1 MSTNNSFNRAIK
13 SFNNKFKK
21 YGFYAEEKQT
31 SLRTGM
37 VEYYYTVKSIL
48 PKDTVF
54 TFITDTKLTT
64 EEVRE
69 RQKLN
74 NEWYLT
80 VFLPMVEE
88 KRREAEERDNQPEL
102 TLKDKYLNN

>member
-1 MSTNNSFNRAIK
+1 MNKKYSFKN
-13 SFNNKFKK
+13 
-21 YGFYAEEKQT
+21 YGFYKEDKQT
-31 SLRTGM
+31 NINTGM

-54 TFITDTKLTT
+54 TFVSNTKLTT

-69 RQKLN
+69 RQKKN
-74 NEWYLT
+74 NDWYLT

-88 KRREAEERDNQPEL
+88 RRREQEERDNQPVL